1 MISRQDAIT
10 AVQTALDDTKIRL
23 LHSPMYGVYIHAD
36 EQLKIMIDM
45 LILDPLPPESER
57 AFVNIGIMTAKELE
71 AEEPK
76 YADVLMLAS
85 YSFKNAEVST

>member
-23 LHSPMYGVYIHAD
+23 LHSPTYGVYIHAD
-36 EQLKIMIDM
+36 EQLKIMLDM
-45 LILDPLPPESER
+45 LVLDPLPPESER
-57 AFVNIGIMTAKELE
+57 AFVDIGIMAVKELE
-71 AEEPK
+71 AEEPE
-76 YADVLMLAS
+76 YADALMLAS